1 LFTVD
6 QRDLPN
12 ENVTLF
18 HILKANDTM
27 NTNSKFWASPFAIGA
42 FILSIITGLLFFL
55 NVMAGMSQSIQ
66 VWLSCLFII
75 AVVLHTVL
83 NWKQFT

>member
-6 QRDLPN
+6 QKDLQH
-12 ENVTLF
+12 ENDTLF
-18 HILKANDTM
+18 HSLKANDTM

-55 NVMAGMSQSIQ
+55 HAMTGMSQPTQ
-66 VWLSCLFII
+66 VWLSSLFVI
-75 AVVLHTVL
+75 AVVLHTIV